1 MAQAQE
7 LLSQMYFKI
16 GGKNASPKMMHDLR
30 EIEVDTSLHL
40 PDMFTI
46 HLDDPTLDWIDSP
59 LLDIGKLVGLI
70 YIMEIQ
76 IGIIFLVQL
85 IKVKIFLLCFCGV

>member
-1 MAQAQE
+1 MPKTQE

-16 GGKNASPKMMHDLR
+16 DGKNASPDMMRDLR

-59 LLDIGKLVGLI
+59 LLDIGKLV
-70 YIMEIQ
+70 EISGKHSGVNGSTAARQ
-76 IGIIFLVQL
+76 VQVRRS
-85 IKVKIFLLCFCGV
+85 ISIE